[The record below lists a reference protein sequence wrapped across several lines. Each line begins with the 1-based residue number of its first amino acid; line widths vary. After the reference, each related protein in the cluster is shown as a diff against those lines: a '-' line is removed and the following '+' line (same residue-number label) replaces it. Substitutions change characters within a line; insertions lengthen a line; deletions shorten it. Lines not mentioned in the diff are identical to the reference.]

1 METSLLHSKPSRTG
15 ISGSYSFWNAADEF
29 RNVTPEFS
37 NIGST
42 TYAAITAVLGVLG
55 RPLRSSS

>member
-1 METSLLHSKPSRTG
+1 MRNRSQTG
-15 ISGSYSFWNAADEF
+15 ISGTYSLWNAADEF

-37 NIGST
+37 SIGSS

-55 RPLRSSS
+55 RPVRSSS